1 MYVCFLKKEEGKKKK
16 SSVQKGE
23 FGLASPIFS
32 LFKITQ
38 SNTQMRKNHVDTW
51 ICLKKKKKK
60 SKKQLPKGLAVKKCK
75 KNENVKKI

>member
-1 MYVCFLKKEEGKKKK
+1 MYVCFLKKQEEKKKK

-38 SNTQMRKNHVDTW
+38 SNTQMTKNHVDT
-51 ICLKKKKKK
+51 
-60 SKKQLPKGLAVKKCK
+60 
-75 KNENVKKI
+75 